1 MEIRAKCKYD
11 FDSVK
16 ALAHL
21 TMFKKANPKK
31 RLIFWTVVFAILFGI
46 IILEMVIWGADSILL
61 VLLSVEII
69 WLMVL
74 YFWYFFI
81 PKIQYK
87 ALSKMKDIE
96 NEYVFCDDELKAF
109 TKSEEY
115 NGEVT
120 IEYSFFVKVYETMKY
135 LFLYQTNNQ
144 VFIVDKSTV
153 EGGTVEDIRNK
164 LNIYVKD
171 KYIVCKY

>member
-16 ALAHL
+16 SLAHL

-31 RLIFWTVVFAILFGI
+31 RLIFSTVIFAILFGI
-46 IILEMVIWGADSILL
+46 IILEMVLFGVDLYLL
-61 VLLSVEII
+61 VLLGVDIA
-69 WLMVL
+69 WLML
-74 YFWYFFI
+74 FYFLYFFI

-87 ALSKMKDIE
+87 SLSKMKDIE
-96 NEYVFCDDELKAF
+96 NEYIFCNNKLKAI

-115 NGEVT
+115 NGKAE
-120 IEYSFFVKVYETMKY
+120 IEYSLFVKVYETTKY
-135 LFLYQTNNQ
+135 LFLYQTINQ

-153 EGGTVEDIRNK
+153 EDGTIEEIRGR
-164 LNIYVKD
+164 LSAFIKD
-171 KYIVCKY
+171 KYILCKY